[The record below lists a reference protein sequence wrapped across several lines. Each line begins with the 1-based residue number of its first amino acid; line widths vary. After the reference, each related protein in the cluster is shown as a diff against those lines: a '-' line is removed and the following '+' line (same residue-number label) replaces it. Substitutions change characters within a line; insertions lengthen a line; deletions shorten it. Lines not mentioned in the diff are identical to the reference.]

1 MTTEMALRDPAWQA
15 EWAQM
20 IEVAK
25 ALANTGY
32 VPDPYRGKP
41 DDVFATVVA
50 GQALGLKPVV
60 ALMNCA
66 VINGRPT
73 FEGEVLLG
81 LIRQHGHSVRR
92 TECSAERVVV
102 VGKRADNGDVQ
113 EVVWTRERAER
124 AGLAGKATHK
134 TYPELML
141 TWRAITELAR
151 VLFSDVTLGL
161 ASYTAE
167 ELGADDPEAMGKI
180 VVDTVTGEVVTEAEY
195 VEVPAAE
202 GEPGTAEG
210 VTTGGVPS
218 EGDATSAPPSR
229 PEAEPGSP
237 SAEAEE
243 KKITE
248 AQRRKIRV
256 LLSKLVDADVF
267 SEERFRAGLEAA
279 YGTPHT
285 SKLTRAQ
292 ATDLIDRL
300 GTLEEALDEETKGE
314 E

>member
-195 VEVPAAE
+195 VEVPAE
-202 GEPGTAEG
+202 GEPGMAEG
-210 VTTGGVPS
+210 DTPS
-218 EGDATSAPPSR
+218 EDDAASVSPPR
-229 PEAEPGSP
+229 PGAEPGSP
-237 SAEAEE
+237 SAEEPPE
-243 KKITE
+243 RKVTE
-248 AQRRKIRV
+248 PQRRKIRV
-256 LLSKLVDADVF
+256 LLSKLVEADVF
-267 SEERFRAGLEAA
+267 SEDRFRDGLEAA
-279 YGTPHT
+279 YGTRHT

-300 GTLEEALDEETKGE
+300 GKLEAAMDEEATKEATEE
-314 E
+314 